1 MARGKRNASD
11 AQLDG
16 DEEQEEPSS
25 SDAKSEMLGEME
37 AVYERMSAE
46 EVVSEIERAY
56 RDWGILDTDAT
67 FLDITQRCFK
77 NFDVPV
83 DAVVDFNAHSTRFTD
98 IELRAWR
105 EEARGMLLL
114 QRVRSLGEELEPQQ
128 FEQVGRILEAV
139 FYAKKL
145 VFSAVFSKHA
155 TQLACSGSQAPVLPE
170 EMDKRFGLWGL
181 RFRWIGEGSSDLS
194 AFQNLL
200 LYLMD
205 IAQERGYRKQDE
217 NVMCQI
223 MTPDGES
230 THAWK
235 SVCSIAEFVDSCTT
249 KERDWEAW
257 RWKTY
262 TSGTRDNI
270 IDQLTKADDYQFPK
284 LVQDRSTFSFGNGIY
299 RANTDRFYRFDE
311 VGSTL
316 AAVKFFDM
324 DFPVECVDRDSW
336 MDIETPYM
344 ESIMDAQDW
353 EDDVKKWLYVLFG
366 RLLYDVGAKDGWQV
380 APFLLGLAGTGKS
393 LLTTKVAKMFYPAA
407 LVGVLGNNIEK
418 RFGLSS
424 FHDKL
429 MFIAPE
435 MRNDLQLDQAEF
447 QSMVSGEE
455 LLLAQT
461 VKTAVAVKWRPPGI
475 LAGNELP
482 SWADSSGSIAR
493 RVVVWDFS
501 KMVENPDMSMED
513 KLATEIGKIIVKC
526 NRAYLEQAAA
536 VGNQSI
542 WNHLP
547 AYFKRNQ
554 SKMAADTNSIEAYLV
569 SGGLQFGQ
577 QLYMPMDDFKKLL
590 KAFEINNGY
599 KPQKLT
605 SDLFRTPFSRHQLK
619 IDRAAL
625 PYAGRRITRDYV
637 YGIDIIQS
645 AVLEMV

>member
-1 MARGKRNASD
+1 MARGKRNAAD
-11 AQLDG
+11 AQLD
-16 DEEQEEPSS
+16 EEQEDPSNT
-25 SDAKSEMLGEME
+25 DAKSEMLGEME
-37 AVYERMSAE
+37 ALYERMSPEDVMA
-46 EVVSEIERAY
+46 EIERAY
-56 RDWGILDTDAT
+56 EDWGILDTEAT
-67 FLDITQRCFK
+67 FVDITQRCFR
-77 NFDVPV
+77 NFGVPTST
-83 DAVVDFNAHSTRFTD
+83 AVDFNANSTRFTD

-128 FEQVGRILEAV
+128 FEQVGRILEAI

-145 VFSAVFSKHA
+145 VFSAVFVKHA
-155 TQLACSGSQAPVLPE
+155 SQLACCGSQAPVLPE

-205 IAQERGYRKQDE
+205 TAQERGYRKQDD

-223 MTPDGES
+223 MTPEGES

-235 SVCSIAEFVDSCTT
+235 PVCTISEFVDSCTS

-284 LVQDRSTFSFGNGIY
+284 LFQDRSTFSFTNGIY
-299 RANTDRFYRFDE
+299 RADKDRFCRFDE
-311 VGSTL
+311 VGSTI

-324 DFPVECVDRDSW
+324 DFPVECVEHRSW
-336 MDIETPYM
+336 SEIDTPYM
-344 ESIMDAQDW
+344 ESVMDAQDW
-353 EDDVKKWLYVLFG
+353 DVDVKKWLYVLFG

-380 APFLLGLAGTGKS
+380 VPFLLGLAGTGKS
-393 LLTTKVAKMFYPAA
+393 LLTTKVAKMFYPSA

-435 MRNDLQLDQAEF
+435 LRNDLQLDQAEF

-455 LLLAQT
+455 VLLAQKF
-461 VKTAVAVKWRPPGI
+461 KTAVAVKWKPPGI

-482 SWADSSGSIAR
+482 TWADSSGSIAR
-493 RVVVWDFS
+493 RVVVWDFG
-501 KMVENPDMSMED
+501 KPVTNPDMSMEE
-513 KLATEIGKIIVKC
+513 KLAAEIGKIIVKC

-536 VGNQSI
+536 IGRQSI

-547 AYFKRNQ
+547 EYFKRTQ
-554 SKMAADTNSIEAYLV
+554 SKMAADTNSVEAFLM

-577 QLYMPMDDFKKLL
+577 QLYMPLDDFKKAV
-590 KAFEINNGY
+590 KAYEMNNSF
-599 KPQKLT
+599 KAQKLT
-605 SDLFRTPFSRHQLK
+605 MDLFRTSFTRHQLE
-619 IDRAAL
+619 IVRESL
-625 PYAGRRITRDYV
+625 PYGGRKLSRDYV
-637 YGIDIIQS
+637 IGADIVQS